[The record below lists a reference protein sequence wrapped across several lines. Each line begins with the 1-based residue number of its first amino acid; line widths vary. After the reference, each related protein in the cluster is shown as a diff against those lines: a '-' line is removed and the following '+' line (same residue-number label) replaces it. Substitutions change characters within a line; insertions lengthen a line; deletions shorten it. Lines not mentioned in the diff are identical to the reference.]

1 MEHGA
6 KVGEAPLRLSPE
18 ELSLVLESLTEY
30 AIFTFDER
38 GRITMWTGGA
48 ERVFGYSHGEMLG
61 RSTEILLTPD
71 DRARGAHLQ
80 EMREAALSGRAAG
93 TRDHVRKD
101 GARFSG
107 SGIVFPV
114 RGPADNVSGYV
125 KVCRDLTERQ
135 QWKQRLAEAQDMEQ
149 RARAVLSRLIAVQEE
164 ERRRIARDL
173 HDHLGQQVTAL
184 HLHLE
189 ALNKDLQAENH
200 PAQARLDA
208 IHAMFKRLDKDFDFF
223 TWELRPGALYNLGLV
238 AALTDLTTALAQN
251 YDLPVTFECLGLTDG
266 ELSGEVEV
274 NLYRIAQAALDNAM
288 KHAKA
293 SRADVLLQK
302 ADGRVVLTISDD
314 GTGFALEDAPN
325 RYALNRGLGL
335 SGMKERAALL
345 GGTLEVESKPDE
357 GTSVIA
363 TIPMGTSGLR

>member
-1 MEHGA
+1 
-6 KVGEAPLRLSPE
+6 
-18 ELSLVLESLTEY
+18 
-30 AIFTFDER
+30 
-38 GRITMWTGGA
+38 
-48 ERVFGYSHGEMLG
+48 
-61 RSTEILLTPD
+61 
-71 DRARGAHLQ
+71 
-80 EMREAALSGRAAG
+80 
-93 TRDHVRKD
+93 
-101 GARFSG
+101 
-107 SGIVFPV
+107 
-114 RGPADNVSGYV
+114 
-125 KVCRDLTERQ
+125 
-135 QWKQRLAEAQDMEQ
+135 
-149 RARAVLSRLIAVQEE
+149 
-164 ERRRIARDL
+164 
-173 HDHLGQQVTAL
+173 
-184 HLHLE
+184 
-189 ALNKDLQAENH
+189 
-200 PAQARLDA
+200 
-208 IHAMFKRLDKDFDFF
+208 MFKRLDKDFDFF

-266 ELSGEVEV
+266 ELSDEVEV
-274 NLYRIAQAALDNAM
+274 SLYRIAQAALDNAM